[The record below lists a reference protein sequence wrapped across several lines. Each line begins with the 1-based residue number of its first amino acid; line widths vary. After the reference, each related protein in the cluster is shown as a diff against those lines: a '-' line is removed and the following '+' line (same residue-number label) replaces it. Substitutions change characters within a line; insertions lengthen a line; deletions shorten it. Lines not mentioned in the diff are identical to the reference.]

1 MADDPLL
8 LDAERVLGLAAGSVR
23 HSSRTDP
30 WVDRLGMF
38 RDNRATAKYAA
49 ECKTEHFVL
58 RPNESNLDCWRV
70 STEFILSTVLQ
81 VPKERQTNAQARN
94 VASIMRG
101 FGWATRDFKFG
112 RKTGKGYW
120 KLYGSQS

>member
-1 MADDPLL
+1 MADDLL
-8 LDAERVLGLAAGSVR
+8 SDAERVLELAAGSVR
-23 HSSRTDP
+23 RTIPDP

-49 ECKTEHFVL
+49 ECKTDHL
-58 RPNESNLDCWRV
+58 ALLPNESNLDCWRV

-81 VPKERQTNAQARN
+81 VPKDRQNNAQAKK
-94 VASIMRG
+94 VANIMRD
-101 FGWATRDFKFG
+101 FGWKTRDFKFG

-120 KLYGSQS
+120 KLGQ

>member
-8 LDAERVLGLAAGSVR
+8 SDAERVLELAAGSVR
-23 HSSRTDP
+23 QPSRTDP
-30 WVDRLGMF
+30 WVGRLAMF
-38 RDNRATAKYAA
+38 RDNKATAKYAA

-70 STEFILSTVLQ
+70 STEFILSVVLQ
-81 VPKERQTNAQARN
+81 VPKDRQNKAQAKN

-101 FGWATRDFKFG
+101 FGWARRDFKFG

-120 KLYGSQS
+120 RLNQ